1 MKMRNLV
8 IAVLLT
14 AAAIGAGAQAI
25 ELTGAGATFPLPLY
39 TKMFDVYAKEMGVRV
54 NYQGIGS
61 GGGIQQLSAQTID
74 FGGADAFMDDT
85 QLARAPGAV
94 VHIPVVSG
102 SVVMIYNLPG
112 NPELVFTPEII
123 SEIFLGNIIAWND
136 PKIAAAN
143 PKVTPPNLAIAV
155 VRRSD
160 GSGTTFTFTD
170 YLQKVSPAW
179 KDKVGRGTS
188 VNWPTGVGAKGNPGV
203 AGLVK
208 QLPGSLG
215 YVELIYALQNNI
227 TFASVV
233 NRKGTAMKPS
243 LASTAAAANTALPDD
258 MRVMITDTDAAD
270 GYPIAG
276 FTWIVLYKELNYG
289 NRSQEK
295 AQAIAKLAWW
305 MTHEGQKYAEE
316 LSYAKLSPAAVAKAE
331 TQLRSL
337 TYKGA
342 ALLK

>member
-39 TKMFDVYAKEMGVRV
+39 TKMFDVYAKEMGVKV

-61 GGGIQQLSAQTID
+61 GGGIQQLTAQTLD
-74 FGGADAFMDDT
+74 FGGTDAFMDDT

-143 PKVTPPNLAIAV
+143 PKITPPNLAIAV